1 MDWLNMILWCLRSE
15 PVKQCIYIIVMYY
28 QPISDL
34 IVLSLNIATYKALR
48 KRVFLYIDKC
58 WKINDNNLHS

>member
-1 MDWLNMILWCLRSE
+1 MILWCLRSKH
-15 PVKQCIYIIVMYY
+15 VKSCIRAIVMYY

-34 IVLSLNIATYKALR
+34 CVLSLNIATYKAVHNN
-48 KRVFLYIDKC
+48 VFVYIHNG